1 MIITIAKHV
10 VYTIINA
17 YLGREHRTQVDSS
30 KHLLRCPDLHCQ
42 SSEGSTPQI
51 VQKPCKLV
59 VRCITDKSINFT
71 SYTLLSTCAIS
82 KNFNSI
88 QWNVYQFS
96 IFQKNILFPFITFIM
111 KQNKINILKKWPLI
125 NIFPHKSKWFHGI
138 YQYQINRIQDQRCLL
153 TAQVYWYLLII

>member
-17 YLGREHRTQVDSS
+17 YLGREHRTRVDSS

-96 IFQKNILFPFITFIM
+96 IFQKNILFPFITFII
-111 KQNKINILKKWPLI
+111 KKNKISILKKNDYSHLPPQI
-125 NIFPHKSKWFHGI
+125 KMIPQYIKWI
-138 YQYQINRIQDQRCLL
+138 EYKIKD
-153 TAQVYWYLLII
+153 VYWRHQYTDIY

>member
-17 YLGREHRTQVDSS
+17 YLGREHRTRVDFS
-30 KHLLRCPDLHCQ
+30 KHLLQCPDLHYQ

-71 SYTLLSTCAIS
+71 SYTLLSTCAIL

-96 IFQKNILFPFITFIM
+96 IFQKNILFPFITFII
-111 KQNKINILKKWPLI
+111 KQNKISILKKKGLLTSSPT
-125 NIFPHKSKWFHGI
+125 NQNDSTV
-138 YQYQINRIQDQRCLL
+138 YQMNRIQDQRCLL